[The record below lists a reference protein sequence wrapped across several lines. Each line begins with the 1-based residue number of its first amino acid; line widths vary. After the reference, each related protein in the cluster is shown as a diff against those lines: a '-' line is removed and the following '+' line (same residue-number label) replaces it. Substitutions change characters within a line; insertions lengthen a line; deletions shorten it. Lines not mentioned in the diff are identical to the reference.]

1 MRMARALIR
10 DINQVDAQYP
20 VRKKGGKIIA
30 TAYIRMPDLPD
41 VDSDGD
47 GVPDLIEDANGNG
60 LIDPGETDPDDP
72 SSVVPLQ
79 E

>member
-1 MRMARALIR
+1 
-10 DINQVDAQYP
+10 
-20 VRKKGGKIIA
+20 
-30 TAYIRMPDLPD
+30 MPDLPD

-60 LIDPGETDPDDP
+60 LIRPRGNGPRDDP

>member
-1 MRMARALIR
+1 
-10 DINQVDAQYP
+10 
-20 VRKKGGKIIA
+20 
-30 TAYIRMPDLPD
+30 MPDLPD

-72 SSVVPLQ
+72 SSVVPIQ

>member
-1 MRMARALIR
+1 MW
-10 DINQVDAQYP
+10 P
-20 VRKKGGKIIA
+20 VGDSRSELPVGLPAHDKLQRSSS
-30 TAYIRMPDLPD
+30 TDIRMPDLPD

-72 SSVVPLQ
+72 SSVVPIQ

>member
-1 MRMARALIR
+1 
-10 DINQVDAQYP
+10 
-20 VRKKGGKIIA
+20 
-30 TAYIRMPDLPD
+30 MPDLPD